1 MSIGIYV
8 YMYDVYIC
16 LCVYTR
22 PRVTFFSRRSRPP
35 DAQQSQVAA
44 NGRAGQPARVCPT
57 HHYGQTP
64 DEVLVVPARVEPG
77 IQARLLLA

>member
-22 PRVTFFSRRSRPP
+22 PRVTFFHAEADHRTLNKARWRPMAERANLRGCVLRTTTARRPTKSSS
-35 DAQQSQVAA
+35 SQ
-44 NGRAGQPARVCPT
+44 
-57 HHYGQTP
+57 H
-64 DEVLVVPARVEPG
+64 E
-77 IQARLLLA
+77 